1 MRKRRAPGAHSGEE
15 PPRAL
20 ILVCNTATD
29 DSRVFREAATLRG
42 LGFDV
47 LIAGVVSTEE
57 QRTELRLNGF
67 RVIRLTPVESTRR
80 FLRRRRESRSQAYSK
95 ESDSAGPT
103 TGARRKLGAPRRL
116 IIASAYYLQG
126 IALVRRLSPSV
137 VHANDYNTM
146 WIGVAAKLLRGS
158 RLVYDAHE
166 LWPDRYQRPE
176 WRPWLLLGEWLFVR
190 LADANLTVSPG
201 CAEVMARRYRVAPP
215 IVVRNVPE
223 RVLTSPPPAERLR
236 DARGAPLAVYVGGL
250 VSGRGIE
257 ETIEALP
264 AAPDLR
270 LVLMGRGQDAYRARL
285 ERLAAELGVAD
296 RVEYR
301 PPVEPAEV
309 VEAISGAEMGLS
321 LIQPI
326 CLSNVLS
333 LPNKLF
339 EYTAAGLPVVA
350 SDLPVLG
357 AVVREEG
364 IGEAVP
370 PDDIEAIA
378 KAMRDLAEP
387 QRNAEVRERV
397 RSFAEQVTWERERR
411 ILESVYASPAGAGA
425 DG

>member
-1 MRKRRAPGAHSGEE
+1 MRARRAPEAHSGEE
-15 PPRAL
+15 PPIAL
-20 ILVCNTATD
+20 ILVCNTVTD
-29 DSRVFREAATLRG
+29 DSRVFREAATLRD

-47 LIAGVVSTEE
+47 LIAGVVSPEE
-57 QRTELRLNGF
+57 QRTEVRLNGF
-67 RVIRLTPVESTRR
+67 RVIRLAPVASMRR
-80 FLRRRRESRSQAYSK
+80 LLRRRRESRSQPPSNGPGPA
-95 ESDSAGPT
+95 APT
-103 TGARRKLGAPRRL
+103 TPARRRLAAPRRL
-116 IIASAYYLQG
+116 IIGSAYYLQG
-126 IALVRRLSPSV
+126 ISLVRRVSPAV

-190 LADANLTVSPG
+190 LADANVTVSPG

-215 IVVRNVPE
+215 LVVRNVPE
-223 RVLTSPPPAERLR
+223 RVLNSPPRAERMR
-236 DARGAPLAVYVGGL
+236 ADRPAPLAVYAGGL

-264 AAPDLR
+264 AAPELR
-270 LVLMGRGQDAYRARL
+270 LVLMGRGRDEYRAHL

-301 PPVEPAEV
+301 PPVESTGV
-309 VEAISGAEMGLS
+309 VEAVSGAEMGLC

-326 CLSNVLS
+326 CLSNELS

-357 AVVREEG
+357 ALIREHG

-370 PDDIEAIA
+370 PDDVEAIA
-378 KAMRDLAEP
+378 RAMRDLAEP

-397 RSFAEQVTWERERR
+397 RSFAEQVTWKRERR
-411 ILESVYASPAGAGA
+411 ILESVYVPSSGAGA